1 MRNGLTP
8 ELVEKYFVEL
18 WDEICVAAAVNR
30 ICLSATESATERGK
44 SSPSTSL
51 LVKRL
56 GDSEHEDKGQGP
68 SSLKKVETL
77 ISSQD
82 ERL

>member
-56 GDSEHEDKGQGP
+56 RGIRSMKIRAKDH
-68 SSLKKVETL
+68 
-77 ISSQD
+77 
-82 ERL
+82 RR